1 MCFARAGF
9 DEAHKNAGLLHA
21 RATIASS
28 TDDATALAVA
38 GFVMTLLS
46 REHEA
51 ALGAIDRALSLNASC
66 ATALYLGA
74 QANALAGHPAKAIS
88 FANRAL
94 RLSPFDPLA
103 FQAHMALGEA
113 ALLEARYDDAASC
126 FARAAQANTNFS
138 TAYFCQAIALALAGR
153 VEEAEPLVRRGLELE
168 PGFRIRMF
176 FELGLAPALAERLAE
191 GSRLLGLP
199 E

>member
-1 MCFARAGF
+1 MSC
-9 DEAHKNAGLLHA
+9 
-21 RATIASS
+21 
-28 TDDATALAVA
+28 
-38 GFVMTLLS
+38 LLS
-46 REHEA
+46 AASTRA
-51 ALGAIDRALSLNASC
+51 ALGAIDRALSLNTSC

-74 QANALAGHPAKAIS
+74 QAYALAGHPGMATS
-88 FANRAL
+88 FADRAL

-113 ALLEARYDDAASC
+113 ALQEARYEDAPSC

-138 TAYFCQAIALALAGR
+138 TAYFFQAMAMALAGH
-153 VEEAEPLVRRGLELE
+153 VAEAAPSIRRGLELE
-168 PGFRIRMF
+168 PGFHTRMF